1 VTDFVGLCI
10 QAAHRGAIPV
20 EQLLWVVSGAEFVI
34 LVTPESAQSGD
45 RSGVAPQ
52 IITDGKSQFVLLYT
66 SQDFVASG
74 QWRSGNF
81 STVRGFQVFAN
92 LPDGVG
98 LVINPETAQGFEMSA
113 PGVSAFKQKLRP
125 VIG

>member
-1 VTDFVGLCI
+1 MTDFVGLCI
-10 QAAHRGAIPV
+10 QAAHRGTMLV
-20 EQLLWVVSGAEFVI
+20 EHLLWVVSGAEFVI

-52 IITDGKSQFVLLYT
+52 IITDGRSQFVLLYT
-66 SQDFVASG
+66 SQDIAASG
-74 QWRSGNF
+74 QWKSGNF